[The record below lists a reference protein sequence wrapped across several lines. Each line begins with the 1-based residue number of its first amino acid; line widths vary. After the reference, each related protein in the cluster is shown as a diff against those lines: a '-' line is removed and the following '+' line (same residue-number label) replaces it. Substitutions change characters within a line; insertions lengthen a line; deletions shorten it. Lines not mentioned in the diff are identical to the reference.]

1 MLIKLKIGLKFDKH
15 ISAKIN
21 SANRV
26 LGSIKHSIREAPAA
40 SKLLAYTSLCRP
52 ILEYADCLWDPAD
65 KSSSEAIE
73 QVQKQAVRFVK
84 NIRGRHG
91 VADALSK
98 LELSTLKDRRLN
110 HRIALLLRILSN
122 EEVNQSLSA
131 AYEKIVK
138 KPTGY
143 NRCYQGCKQGSTQIG
158 LCLISALLQQLLPKT
173 IRDLRIGSYNTTSTT
188 T

>member
-1 MLIKLKIGLKFDKH
+1 M
-15 ISAKIN
+15 
-21 SANRV
+21 
-26 LGSIKHSIREAPAA
+26 
-40 SKLLAYTSLCRP
+40 
-52 ILEYADCLWDPAD
+52 WDPAD

-122 EEVNQSLSA
+122 EKVNQSLSA
-131 AYEKIVK
+131 AYDEIVNNQEGTTVVTRAASK
-138 KPTGY
+138 GQPRSVYASSPLYY
-143 NRCYQGCKQGSTQIG
+143 NSF
-158 LCLISALLQQLLPKT
+158 LPKT
-173 IRDLRIGSYNTTSTT
+173 IRDLRIGSYNTSST
-188 T
+188 